1 VKVLEADSLSKIFME
16 GRERVVA
23 MQEISLSLEQNEIV
37 TLEGPSGSGKT
48 TLLSVVGCLLSP
60 TSGSLT
66 IEGRRVDPDNALEM
80 AFLRRETLGF
90 VFQQYNLFPA
100 LSVLDNVLYSLQV
113 RGKTDPDYAR
123 EARTLLEEVGLGHR
137 LSFLPEHLSGGEKQ
151 RVAIARALSG
161 RSRIILADEPT
172 ANLDS
177 RVGLEILEIFRR
189 LAKEENRTLLIVT
202 HDPLVRKMSDRVI
215 RMRDGMLLGDS

>member
-1 VKVLEADSLSKIFME
+1 MKVLEADSLSKIFTKGE
-16 GRERVVA
+16 ERVVA
-23 MQEISLSLEQNEIV
+23 MKEISLSLEMNEIV

-66 IEGRRVDPDNALEM
+66 IEGKRVDPDNARDM
-80 AFLRRETLGF
+80 ALLRKNTIGF

-113 RGKTDPDYAR
+113 RGKNDPDYAR
-123 EARTLLEEVGLGHR
+123 EARTLLETLGLGHR

-177 RVGLEILEIFRR
+177 RSGLEILSIFRR

-202 HDPLVRKMSDRVI
+202 HDPLVRRMSDRVI
-215 RMRDGMLLGDS
+215 GMRDGMLLGDS

>member
-1 VKVLEADSLSKIFME
+1 MKVLEADSLSKIFME